1 MKPELSVVIP
11 ILNEAPNLETLH
23 REFGPNDPDA
33 LTVLANLAALL
44 WQHGDRSEAYWLQQQ
59 VVESRRQAF
68 GEKDAGTRAAIA
80 VLEAMHR
87 DGMP

>member
-1 MKPELSVVIP
+1 
-11 ILNEAPNLETLH
+11 
-23 REFGPNDPDA
+23 
-33 LTVLANLAALL
+33 VLANLAALL

-68 GEKDAGTRAAIA
+68 GEEDAGTRVAIA